1 MINAF
6 RQGVALSICVF
17 LFPIVV
23 MATTDRTG
31 NAVIVIQKKA
41 LKSVDL
47 LNNFTHDPEII
58 CS

>member
-31 NAVIVIQKKA
+31 NAVIVIQKNA
-41 LKSVDL
+41 RKSVD
-47 LNNFTHDPEII
+47 FFVITHDPEII